1 MAYVNT
7 FMRHEIKF
15 LLTEQQRDRV
25 MERISGMMTEDAY
38 SRQTISSIY
47 CDNCDILI
55 RTSLDKPIYREK
67 IRLRAYGVPK
77 DDSTVFL
84 EIKKKFRGT
93 VYKRRA
99 EMTYL
104 QAYTYICGGEVPQM
118 TEYNGRQVMSEI
130 DYTTKRLSLRPA
142 AAIFYD
148 RRAFHGNQD
157 GEIRLTLDNN
167 VRYRLEQ
174 TDLRLGTSGRLL
186 TGQPDCVM
194 EIKSA
199 GAVPLWLSAALTEI
213 GLTPGS
219 FSKYGS
225 VYKEKSSGLTET
237 QYNIRSEFNV

>member
-1 MAYVNT
+1 MAYANT
-7 FMRHEIKF
+7 FMRHEIKY
-15 LLTEQQRDRV
+15 LLTERQKQSIL
-25 MERISGMMTEDAY
+25 ERISGMMTEDAY

-47 CDNCDILI
+47 CDNSDILI
-55 RTSLDKPIYREK
+55 RTSLGKPIYREK
-67 IRLRAYGVPK
+67 LRLRAYGVPE

-104 QAYTYICGGEVPQM
+104 QAYEYICGGEAPEM
-118 TEYNGRQVMSEI
+118 PDYNGRQVMSEI
-130 DYTTKRLSLRPA
+130 DYTAKRLSLRPA

-148 RRAFHGNQD
+148 RRAFHGNAD
-157 GEIRLTLDNN
+157 GELRLTLDNN

-174 TDLRLGTSGRLL
+174 TDLRFGTAGKLL
-186 TGQPDCVM
+186 KAQPDCVM

-199 GAVPLWLSAALTEI
+199 AAVPLWLADILSDLE
-213 GLTPGS
+213 LTPGS

-225 VYKEKSSGLTET
+225 VYKEKIAGEAGS
-237 QYNIRSEFNV
+237 NNDIRSEFNV